1 MGIWSY
7 FLRRLVQVPL
17 VLFFVTVIIF
27 ALMKVTPGDPI
38 AIMLGPYA
46 TPETMA
52 ALQAEFYLDRSLPE
66 QYLLWVRDLL
76 SGDLGH
82 SIRSQELVTDMVAN
96 RFSVSLV
103 IALMATFV
111 SLLIAIPAGVY
122 AAYRRNSVWDY
133 GLMGFTTVGLSVPTF
148 TLALVL
154 ILFFALELRWVPI
167 AGIGLRTWSDG
178 FSAFALPYVLPVAA
192 LAVTTVAELARIVRA
207 SMLEV
212 LEQEFIR
219 VARAQGLGDALIL
232 VAHALKNVLIPVI
245 TVIAVVFAFQVGN
258 TITIEYLFSIPG
270 VGSALIAAVVNRD
283 FPVIQGLTLVVGI
296 FFIAMNLLADIL
308 YAVVDP
314 RIRYG

>member
-17 VLFFVTVIIF
+17 VIFFVTVIIF

-38 AIMLGPYA
+38 SIMLGPYA
-46 TPETMA
+46 TPETTA
-52 ALQAEFYLDRSLPE
+52 ALRTEFNLDKSLPE
-66 QYLLWVRDLL
+66 QYLLWVGDLL
-76 SGDLGH
+76 QGDLGH
-82 SIRSQELVTDMVAN
+82 SIRSQELITDMVAN
-96 RFSVSLV
+96 RFPVSISLAV
-103 IALMATFV
+103 MATTL
-111 SLLIAIPAGVY
+111 SLLVAIPAGVL

-154 ILFFALELRWVPI
+154 VLFFALKFEWVPI

-178 FSAFALPYVLPVAA
+178 FWPFVLPYIIPVVA
-192 LAVTTVAELARIVRA
+192 LAVTTIAELARIVRA

-212 LEQEFIR
+212 LDQEFIR
-219 VARAQGLGDALIL
+219 VARAQGVGDAIIL
-232 VAHALKNVLIPVI
+232 RVHALKNVLIPII
-245 TVIAVVFAFQVGN
+245 TVIAIIFAFQVGN

-270 VGSALIAAVVNRD
+270 VGSALIKAVILRD
-283 FPVIQGLTLVVGI
+283 FPVIQGLTLVVGV
-296 FFIAMNLLADIL
+296 FFIGMNLLADIL

-314 RIRYG
+314 RIRYN

>member
-7 FLRRLVQVPL
+7 FLRRLVQIPL
-17 VLFFVTVIIF
+17 VIFFVTVIIF

-76 SGDLGH
+76 RGDLGH
-82 SIRSQELVTDMVAN
+82 SIRSQELVTDMVAS
-96 RFSVSLV
+96 RFPVSIV
-103 IALMATFV
+103 IALMATLV
-111 SLLIAIPAGVY
+111 SLLVAIPAGVY
-122 AAYRRNSVWDY
+122 AAYRRNSAWDY

-154 ILFFALELRWVPI
+154 ILIFALKLRWVPI

-178 FSAFALPYVLPVAA
+178 FSAFVLPYVLPVAA

-212 LEQEFIR
+212 LELEFIR
-219 VARAQGLGDALIL
+219 VARAQGLGDTLIL

-270 VGSALIAAVVNRD
+270 VGSALIAAVINRD
-283 FPVIQGLTLVVGI
+283 FPVIQGLTLVVGV

-308 YAVVDP
+308 YAAVDP

>member
-1 MGIWSY
+1 MGVWSY

-17 VLFFVTVIIF
+17 VLFFVTAIIF

-46 TPETMA
+46 TEETLS
-52 ALQAEFYLDRSLPE
+52 ALRAEFYLDRTVPE
-66 QYLLWVRDLL
+66 QYLLWIRDLL
-76 SGDLGH
+76 GGDLGH

-96 RFSVSLV
+96 RFPVSMV
-103 IALMATFV
+103 IALMATLV
-111 SLLIAIPAGVY
+111 SLLLAIPAGVY

-154 ILFFALELRWVPI
+154 ILVFALELRWVPI

-178 FSAFALPYVLPVAA
+178 FSAFVLPYVLPVVA

-219 VARAQGLGDALIL
+219 VARAQGIGDALIL

-245 TVIAVVFAFQVGN
+245 TVVAVVFAFQVGN

-270 VGSALIAAVVNRD
+270 VGSALIAAVINRD

-296 FFIAMNLLADIL
+296 FFIGMNLLADIL
-308 YAVVDP
+308 YAAVDP

>member
-1 MGIWSY
+1 MGVWSY
-7 FLRRLVQVPL
+7 FLRRLVQIPL

-52 ALQAEFYLDRSLPE
+52 SLKAEFHLDRSFPE

-76 SGDLGH
+76 RGDLGH

-96 RFSVSLV
+96 RFPVSMS
-103 IALMATFV
+103 IALMATLV

-122 AAYRRNSVWDY
+122 AAYRRNSAWDY
-133 GLMGFTTVGLSVPTF
+133 GLMGFTTIGLSVPTF

-154 ILFFALELRWVPI
+154 ILVFALELRWVPI
-167 AGIGLRTWSDG
+167 AGIGLRSWSDG
-178 FSAFALPYVLPVAA
+178 ISAFVLPYVLPVAA

-219 VARAQGLGDALIL
+219 VARAQGIGDALIL

-270 VGSALIAAVVNRD
+270 VGSALIAAVINRD

-296 FFIAMNLLADIL
+296 FFIGMNLLADIL
-308 YAVVDP
+308 YAAVDP

>member
-1 MGIWSY
+1 MGVWSY

-52 ALQAEFYLDRSLPE
+52 SLKAEFHLDRSFPE

-76 SGDLGH
+76 GGDLGH

-96 RFSVSLV
+96 RFPVSMV

-133 GLMGFTTVGLSVPTF
+133 GLMGFTAVGLSVPTF

-154 ILFFALELRWVPI
+154 ILVFALELRWVPI
-167 AGIGLRTWSDG
+167 AGIGLRSWSDG
-178 FSAFALPYVLPVAA
+178 FLAFVLPYVLPVVA

-270 VGSALIAAVVNRD
+270 VGSALITAVLNRD

-296 FFIAMNLLADIL
+296 FFIGMNLLADIL

>member
-103 IALMATFV
+103 IAVMATFV

-122 AAYRRNSVWDY
+122 AVYRRSSVWDY
-133 GLMGFTTVGLSVPTF
+133 GLMGFTTIGLSVPTF

-154 ILFFALELRWVPI
+154 NLFFALKLRWVPI
-167 AGIGLRTWSDG
+167 AGIGLRTWTDG
-178 FSAFALPYVLPVAA
+178 FWVFVLPYVLPVAA

-270 VGSALIAAVVNRD
+270 VGSALIAAVINRD
-283 FPVIQGLTLVVGI
+283 FPVIQGLTLVVGV

>member
-17 VLFFVTVIIF
+17 VLFFVTLIIF

-38 AIMLGPYA
+38 TIMLGPYA
-46 TPETMA
+46 TDETLA
-52 ALQAEFYLDRSLPE
+52 ALRAEFYLDRTVPE
-66 QYLLWVRDLL
+66 QYLLWIRDLL
-76 SGDLGH
+76 GGDLGH

-96 RFSVSLV
+96 RFPVSMS
-103 IALMATFV
+103 IALMATLV

-122 AAYRRNSVWDY
+122 AAYRRNSIWDY

-154 ILFFALELRWVPI
+154 ILVFALQLRWVPI
-167 AGIGLRTWSDG
+167 AGIGLRSWSDG
-178 FSAFALPYVLPVAA
+178 FSAFVLPYVLPVAA

-219 VARAQGLGDALIL
+219 VARAQGIGDALIL

-270 VGSALIAAVVNRD
+270 VGSALIAAVINRD

-308 YAVVDP
+308 YAAVDP

>member
-82 SIRSQELVTDMVAN
+82 SIRSRELVTDMVAN

-154 ILFFALELRWVPI
+154 ILFFALQLRWVPI